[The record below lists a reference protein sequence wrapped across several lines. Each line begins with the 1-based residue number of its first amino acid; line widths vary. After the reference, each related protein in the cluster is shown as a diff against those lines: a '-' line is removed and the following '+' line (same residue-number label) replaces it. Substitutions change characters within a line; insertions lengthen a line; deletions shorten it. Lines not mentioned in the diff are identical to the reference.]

1 MLAHGGLGG
10 AVMVEKDMAS
20 EALGLAMAAIDRA
33 RDCLM
38 NGGWTEARMHLRD
51 AIEDAVIAEK
61 WETVDRFA
69 R

>member
-1 MLAHGGLGG
+1 MT
-10 AVMVEKDMAS
+10 S
-20 EALGLAMAAIDRA
+20 EALGLAMAAIDGA

-38 NGGWTEARMHLRD
+38 RGDWTGARMHLRD

-69 R
+69 RR

>member
-1 MLAHGGLGG
+1 
-10 AVMVEKDMAS
+10 MVEKDMTS
-20 EALGLAMAAIDRA
+20 EAMGLAMTAIDGA

-38 NGGWTEARMHLRD
+38 RGDWTGARKFMRD

-61 WETVDRFA
+61 WETVARFA